1 VQDHHSDRYF
11 TRTTTAWPSTRLWAR
26 SLVLPDH
33 EQIAQITE
41 DLVANVRCAAA
52 LLRWIHV
59 VITRRVTWD
68 PAVAAAITP
77 LQQAA

>member
-1 VQDHHSDRYF
+1 
-11 TRTTTAWPSTRLWAR
+11 
-26 SLVLPDH
+26 VLPDH